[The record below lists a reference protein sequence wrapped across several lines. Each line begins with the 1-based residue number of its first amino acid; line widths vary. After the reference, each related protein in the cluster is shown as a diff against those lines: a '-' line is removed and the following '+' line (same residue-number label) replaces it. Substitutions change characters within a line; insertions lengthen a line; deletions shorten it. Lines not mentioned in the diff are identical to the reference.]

1 MNVKFFNKI
10 KIDNDTYNKYL
21 DKGLINNDR
30 YKLRLEQ
37 VSSWLSH
44 LHIWKEM
51 IRDNVDKILVLE
63 DTCKFVNDFNKSYNE
78 ILTKSKSIGYDILY
92 IGYSGIKAIDKNLF
106 LIENGYPRLTS
117 SYIISLEGAKK
128 LVNKLEKIDYP
139 FDELLGK
146 MVNDKE
152 INGYRSSR
160 LLTYQKFQMNK
171 PEKYYIV

>member
-1 MNVKFFNKI
+1 
-10 KIDNDTYNKYL
+10 
-21 DKGLINNDR
+21 
-30 YKLRLEQ
+30 
-37 VSSWLSH
+37 
-44 LHIWKEM
+44 
-51 IRDNVDKILVLE
+51 
-63 DTCKFVNDFNKSYNE
+63 FVNDFNKSYNE

-92 IGYSGIKAIDKNLF
+92 IGYSGIKAVDKNLF

-160 LLTYQKFQMNK
+160 LLTYQKFQIDK